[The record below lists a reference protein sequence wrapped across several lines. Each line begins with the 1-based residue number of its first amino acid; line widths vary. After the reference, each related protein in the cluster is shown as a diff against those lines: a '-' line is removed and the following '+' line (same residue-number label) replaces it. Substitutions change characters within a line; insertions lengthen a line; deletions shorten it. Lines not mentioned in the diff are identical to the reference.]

1 MNDIFKK
8 LLDSKIDNFIYAYR
22 NLSRDVFVNENGDLI
37 HPGEFGMYREKIVSE
52 LLTPFL
58 PSKLGVGTGFIITSK
73 NHISTQCD
81 IIIYDKESTPIIE
94 NGEQRFFPVESVVG
108 VVEVKSKLSKS
119 NFKDALVK
127 LANIKAL
134 REDIGP
140 KNPYVFKD
148 GSYLGFNTK
157 VNIRD
162 QMATFLICESLEFKP
177 GEDLDQLFADI
188 YKDIDCSLYHNM
200 ILSLNDGVYLY
211 HDKKKSIYYSYWTRD
226 NLHKNIVKIPDGH
239 DGKGHIVLFVDY
251 FYMLISSVSVLF
263 IEITN
268 YLWGRD

>member
-8 LLDSKIDNFIYAYR
+8 LLDRKIDNFIYAYK
-22 NLSRDVFVNENGDLI
+22 NLSRDVFVNETGTLI

-52 LLTPFL
+52 LLRPFL
-58 PSKLGVGTGFIITSK
+58 PSKLEVGTGFIITSK
-73 NHISTQCD
+73 NRISTQCD
-81 IIIYDKESTPIIE
+81 IIIYDRENTPVIE

-119 NFKDALVK
+119 EFRDALVK
-127 LANIKAL
+127 LANVKAL
-134 REDIGP
+134 REDIGA

-148 GSYLGFNTK
+148 GSYTGFDTK
-157 VNIRD
+157 TNVRD

-177 GEDLDQLFADI
+177 GDDLNRFFADI
-188 YKDIDCSLYHNM
+188 YKDLDCSLYHNM
-200 ILSLNDGVYLY
+200 ILSLNDGIYLY
-211 HDKKKSIYYSYWTRD
+211 YDGEKSIYHSYWTYGK
-226 NLHKNIVKIPDGH
+226 LHQNKVKNPNSSDDKE
-239 DGKGHIVLFVDY
+239 HIVLFADY

-268 YLWGRD
+268 YLWGK

>member
-8 LLDSKIDNFIYAYR
+8 LLDRKIDNFIYAYK
-22 NLSRDVFVNENGDLI
+22 NLSRDVFVNETGTLI

-52 LLTPFL
+52 LLRPFL
-58 PSKLGVGTGFIITSK
+58 PSKLEVGTGFIITSK
-73 NHISTQCD
+73 NRISTQCD
-81 IIIYDKESTPIIE
+81 IIIYDRENTPVIE

-119 NFKDALVK
+119 EFRDALVK
-127 LANIKAL
+127 LANVKAL
-134 REDIGP
+134 REDIGT

-148 GSYLGFNTK
+148 GSYAGFDTK
-157 VNIRD
+157 TNVRD

-177 GEDLDQLFADI
+177 GDDLNRFFADI
-188 YKDIDCSLYHNM
+188 YKDLDCSLYHNM

-211 HDKKKSIYYSYWTRD
+211 YDGEKSIYHSYWTYGK
-226 NLHKNIVKIPDGH
+226 LHQNKVKNPNSSDDKE
-239 DGKGHIVLFVDY
+239 HIVLFADY

-268 YLWGRD
+268 YLWGK